1 MGGKE
6 NEIVEEKQEI
16 QIQPQEEI
24 KLKKGKKRK
33 AEDESTNDDTL
44 MEVENE
50 EPATKKT
57 KFDWDDIIGQ
67 VLAKKGNQMKLKKL
81 KKKCVSHYFEQN
93 PSAHQSSEQI
103 AAKFD
108 KKINKRQKYKIVGE
122 DAILNTRDQS
132 VLDDKKSEENNE
144 GAKKEESKASQQQE
158 PQKVAQSGTKLSWNA

>member
-44 MEVENE
+44 MGVENE

-81 KKKCVSHYFEQN
+81 KKKCVSQYFVQN
-93 PSAHQSSEQI
+93 PSTHQSSEQI

-108 KKINKRQKYKIVGE
+108 KKINKRQKSFSAARTSKGGAKWNKIVMERLG
-122 DAILNTRDQS
+122 DGQL
-132 VLDDKKSEENNE
+132 
-144 GAKKEESKASQQQE
+144 
-158 PQKVAQSGTKLSWNA
+158 W